1 MTSNDV
7 DDDAVLVALGQL
19 SLQDIDARRARRLHA
34 RCRAELARRKRAA
47 GGAAAGD
54 SARWT
59 RMAGPV
65 LLVVWCAIYVI
76 EIVRLAGAIYR
87 L

>member
-7 DDDAVLVALGQL
+7 DDDPVLEALGRL
-19 SLQDIDARRARRLHA
+19 HTRDVDTRRAHRLHV
-34 RCRAELARRKRAA
+34 RCRAALAAQKRAA
-47 GGAAAGD
+47 DTVAAAG

-59 RMAGPV
+59 LVVGPV
-65 LLVVWCAIYVI
+65 LLAAWCAIYVI
-76 EIVRLAGAIYR
+76 EIARLAWAIYR